1 VRTFGFYPSDQK
13 GKAVKL
19 TNFLNV
25 MGQSKEAECE
35 DIQLHNG

>member
-1 VRTFGFYPSDQK
+1 MRTFGFYPSDQK

-19 TNFLNV
+19 NQLFKCD
-25 MGQSKEAECE
+25 GPIKEAECE